1 MFLRALERVRAAA
14 AAAAAVFLAGAC
26 ATGGIDGEPGPPAPA
41 PTYHVGDRWVYH
53 VEDGYRQR
61 FSWDETHEIIS
72 IEPSLITIRVDIKG
86 DTLNGQRIEKLS
98 APGIVLQG
106 AVYEAETRRF
116 DPALIR
122 FQFPMAPGDRWNQRV
137 RDLNR
142 EEEGN
147 PYGPIVRAVSIGG
160 WRKITT
166 PAGTFDAILLAI
178 IMTLDDETFWRY
190 PTECQYRAWY
200 APAVG
205 NIVSETKR
213 SQWRDKGGQDASAYH
228 PGQNATI
235 ELTSFTPGR

>member
-1 MFLRALERVRAAA
+1 MLFRTLLRIRAAA
-14 AAAAAVFLAGAC
+14 AATAAVLLVAAC
-26 ATGGIDGEPGPPAPA
+26 ASLESNPGPPAPA
-41 PTYHVGDRWVYH
+41 PTYRVGDRWVYH

-61 FSWDETHEIIS
+61 FFWDETHEIIS
-72 IEPSLITIRVDIKG
+72 IEPSLITVRIDIKG

-122 FQFPMAPGDRWNQRV
+122 FRFPMASGDRWDQRV
-137 RDLNR
+137 RDLDQ
-142 EEEGN
+142 EPG
-147 PYGPIVRAVSIGG
+147 PYGPIVRAVSVGG
-160 WRKITT
+160 WEKITT
-166 PAGTFDAILLAI
+166 PAGTFDAVLLNI
-178 IMTLDDETFWRY
+178 VMTLDDETFWRF
-190 PTECQYRAWY
+190 PTQCQYRAWY

-213 SQWRDKGGQDASAYH
+213 SSWIDKGGQDGFAYH

-235 ELTSFTPGR
+235 QLTSFTHGK